1 MKRLVIGVLAHVDS
15 GKTTLAE
22 ALLFRA
28 GVIRKLGR
36 VDHRDAFLDTD
47 ALERARGITIF
58 AKQAE
63 LTLPA
68 GRDGGVPLE
77 ETGITLLDTPGH
89 VDFSAEAERT
99 LQVLDYAILV
109 ISGTD
114 GVQSHTATLWRLLER
129 YHVPTLIFVN
139 KMDLPGADRE
149 VRLRELRG
157 RFGDGCVDF
166 SADASPAARAEA
178 LALCSEPLMN
188 AFLAGDI
195 AREDLVTAIA
205 RRQVFPC
212 YFGSALRM
220 EGIDALLTGLQRDT
234 RMPPAAP
241 DFGAQVFK
249 IGADD
254 QGARLTY
261 LKVTG
266 GVLKVKSTLCARPD
280 ARAAFE
286 EKADQLRLYSGS
298 KFRLI
303 SEAPAGTVCAITGLT
318 KTYPGQGLGS
328 QPDARMPILEPV
340 LNYRVE
346 LPEGADPHHAL
357 RALRTLEEEDPQ
369 LHVVWNDALGEIHLQ
384 LMGEVQL
391 EILQSVLHSRFGLEV
406 DFGEG
411 GILCSNV
418 TEFLPEM
425 RRARFL
431 GTDFSKHIP
440 NWLYDVTAI
449 RGKNGPFVATNFS
462 TTEIQ
467 GLGLQLQIARIDQII
482 EARRRASEY
491 LTKRLSACDALIPQD
506 LGNDEIKPTFHLYQ
520 LQIIPEK
527 AGGDIQLF
535 KKKMDAKGVTQI
547 PHFGPLYKFE
557 ILREYGYDEKA
568 IAESCPVCEE
578 VFNHRFTHFPV
589 YGLTPEQLD
598 YMADAILESVDEMQ
612 RGV

>member
-1 MKRLVIGVLAHVDS
+1 MEKKASDFRYNTGETKVPWAAVGENYNAQDLMTIIRFMMKGKGEAYDEALKTVEKDVLALDKVSAPPAKLSLDVEVGKAENMCDEYLHTTGSTFLTNCTAGFEIACKYTGLKPGDEVIAPAITFAATMAYPLSIGCKLVFADVDPLTLNMDPKDVEKKITD
-15 GKTTLAE
+15 KTKMIIPVHIGGYPVDMDPIMALAKQHDIVVLE
-22 ALLFRA
+22 DAAHAF
-28 GVIRKLGR
+28 GGEYKHRKLG
-36 VDHRDAFLDTD
+36 
-47 ALERARGITIF
+47 TI
-58 AKQAE
+58 
-63 LTLPA
+63 
-68 GRDGGVPLE
+68 
-77 ETGITLLDTPGH
+77 
-89 VDFSAEAERT
+89 
-99 LQVLDYAILV
+99 
-109 ISGTD
+109 
-114 GVQSHTATLWRLLER
+114 
-129 YHVPTLIFVN
+129 
-139 KMDLPGADRE
+139 
-149 VRLRELRG
+149 
-157 RFGDGCVDF
+157 GD
-166 SADASPAARAEA
+166 
-178 LALCSEPLMN
+178 
-188 AFLAGDI
+188 
-195 AREDLVTAIA
+195 
-205 RRQVFPC
+205 
-212 YFGSALRM
+212 FGSFSFH
-220 EGIDALLTGLQRDT
+220 E
-234 RMPPAAP
+234 
-241 DFGAQVFK
+241 
-249 IGADD
+249 
-254 QGARLTY
+254 
-261 LKVTG
+261 
-266 GVLKVKSTLCARPD
+266 VKN
-280 ARAAFE
+280 
-286 EKADQLRLYSGS
+286 
-298 KFRLI
+298 
-303 SEAPAGTVCAITGLT
+303 IT
-318 KTYPGQGLGS
+318 S
-328 QPDARMPILEPV
+328 
-340 LNYRVE
+340 
-346 LPEGADPHHAL
+346 
-357 RALRTLEEEDPQ
+357 
-369 LHVVWNDALGEIHLQ
+369 
-384 LMGEVQL
+384 
-391 EILQSVLHSRFGLEV
+391 
-406 DFGEG
+406 FGEG

-578 VFNHRFTHFPV
+578 VFNHRFTHFPI